1 MPTNAARLLW
11 ILVCG
16 MVLAGCTGL
25 GGEPRIVATLVFPTL
40 TPEPLAAARA
50 PDVAVGAQIFAAR
63 CISCHGV
70 NGAGDG
76 ELVLAGQVGAM
87 SSFQDAATASVQ
99 RPTAWYGTI
108 TNGRIEKL
116 MPPWNNA
123 LSEDERWSVAMY
135 SYTMHYTP
143 EQLALGAEVYRD
155 FCAACHGETGRGD
168 GPDAPTL
175 RESPGNLTDPEV
187 MLALADEHIYI
198 SIAEGAGEMPAFAD
212 DLSEDEMRAAVVFT
226 RTLALANADSI
237 GQIVEAA
244 AQPVATP
251 EVGAGVSEQPAA
263 ATTVEPGAVGAVV
276 GQIVNGT
283 AGGVVP
289 TDLTVVLYRLDEQ
302 FNQTQYETQADAS
315 GAYRIEGVPFD
326 AASSYVATVTYRDRL
341 FTSGVQAGTG
351 STLDL
356 PVTIY
361 ELTEDPAVLSISGV
375 VTQVNAVGTGLE
387 VTQVMSFSNSSDR
400 AFSTSQAASDGRA
413 ISVAIPLPVGS
424 VIAGLI
430 NQGRYIVV
438 PEQYTV
444 LDTVPVLPGNDHVVH
459 FVYIVPYDSGG
470 AVIEQPLAYN
480 LTGEVRLLLSPNTL
494 TASGDQLAPLGVET
508 IGQRSFQSYGGTLAL
523 TAGDSLRYTLSG
535 APAASAGEASG
546 GITSN
551 SLPLVILAVIGLQV
565 VIFSGIYLLID
576 QRRRRAAPALSDAQ
590 LIDALI
596 RQIAEL
602 DAEFEAGKIEK
613 SVYERQRALLKD
625 RLAVHI
631 EKESVS
637 K

>member
-1 MPTNAARLLW
+1 MPINAPKLLS
-11 ILVCG
+11 ILVLAI
-16 MVLAGCTGL
+16 VLSGCTGL
-25 GGEPRIVATLVFPTL
+25 GGEPRIVATLVMPTV
-40 TPEPLAAARA
+40 TPEPRPPSTA

-63 CISCHGV
+63 CVSCHGI

-76 ELVLAGQVGAM
+76 ELVLAGQIGAM

-99 RPTAWYGTI
+99 RPTEWYGTI
-108 TNGRIEKL
+108 TNGRIENL

-123 LSEDERWSVAMY
+123 LSEAERWAVAMY
-135 SYTMHYTP
+135 SYTLHYTP

-155 FCAACHGETGRGD
+155 FCAACHGDSGRGD

-175 RESPGNLTDPEV
+175 REPPGNLTDPEA
-187 MLALADEHIYI
+187 MLALSDEHIYTM
-198 SIAEGAGEMPAFAD
+198 IAEGAGEMPAFAD
-212 DLSEDEMRAAVVFT
+212 DLSEDEMRAAVVYT
-226 RTLALANADSI
+226 RTLSLANAGSI

-244 AQPVATP
+244 AQPVSTP
-251 EVGAGVSEQPAA
+251 EVGAGVSAE
-263 ATTVEPGAVGAVV
+263 TTAEASAVGVV
-276 GQIVNGT
+276 TGQITNGT

-289 TDLTVVLYRLDEQ
+289 PDLTVVLYRLDQQ

-326 AASSYVATVTYRDRL
+326 ASSNYVATVNYRDRL
-341 FTSGVQAGTG
+341 FTSQVATGTG
-351 STLDL
+351 ATLDL

-361 ELTEDPAVLSISGV
+361 ELTEDPSVLTISGV
-375 VTQVNAVGTGLE
+375 VTQVNAVGTSLE

-413 ISVAIPLPVGS
+413 ISIAVPLPVGS
-424 VIAGLI
+424 VVAGLI
-430 NQGRYIVV
+430 NQGRYVLI
-438 PEQYTV
+438 PDQYTV
-444 LDTVPVLPGNDHVVH
+444 LDTVPVLPGDNHVVH

-470 AVIEQPLAYN
+470 AVIEQPIAYN
-480 LTGEVRLLLSPNTL
+480 LTGQVRLLLSPDTL
-494 TASGDQLAPLGVET
+494 TASSEQLAPLGVET
-508 IGQRSFQSYGGTLAL
+508 IGQRRFQSYGGTLAL

-535 APAASAGEASG
+535 APAATASEAESG
-546 GITSN
+546 VTS
-551 SLPLVILAVIGLQV
+551 STLPLVILAVIGLQV

-576 QRRRRAAPALSDAQ
+576 NRRRRAAPALSNAQ

-596 RQIAEL
+596 SQIAEL
-602 DAEFEAGKIEK
+602 DADFEAGKIEK

-631 EKESVS
+631 EKEG
-637 K
+637 KAE

>member
-1 MPTNAARLLW
+1 MPTNAAKLLW
-11 ILVCG
+11 ILVLG
-16 MVLAGCTGL
+16 LVLSGCTGL
-25 GGEPRIVATLVFPTL
+25 GGEPRIVATLVMPTV
-40 TPEPLAAARA
+40 TPEPRPPSAA

-63 CISCHGV
+63 CVSCHGI

-76 ELVLAGQVGAM
+76 ELVLAGQIGAM
-87 SSFQDAATASVQ
+87 SSFQDAATASAQ

-108 TNGRIEKL
+108 TNGRIENL

-123 LSEDERWSVAMY
+123 LSEAERWAVAMY
-135 SYTMHYTP
+135 SYTLHYTP
-143 EQLALGAEVYRD
+143 EQLARGAEVYRD
-155 FCAACHGETGRGD
+155 FCAACHGDSGRGD

-175 RESPGNLTDPEV
+175 REPPGNLTDPEA
-187 MLALADEHIYI
+187 MLALSDEHIYI
-198 SIAEGAGEMPAFAD
+198 TIAEGAGEMPAFAD
-212 DLSEDEMRAAVVFT
+212 DLSEDEMRAAVVYT
-226 RTLALANADSI
+226 RTLSLANAGSI

-244 AQPVATP
+244 AQPVSTP
-251 EVGAGVSEQPAA
+251 EVGAGVSAE
-263 ATTVEPGAVGAVV
+263 TTAEASVV
-276 GQIVNGT
+276 GVVTGQITNGT

-289 TDLTVVLYRLDEQ
+289 PDLTVVLYRLDQQ

-326 AASSYVATVTYRDRL
+326 AASNYVATVTYRDRL

-375 VTQVNAVGTGLE
+375 VTQVNAVGTSLE

-413 ISVAIPLPVGS
+413 ISVAVPLPVGS
-424 VIAGLI
+424 VVAGLI
-430 NQGRYIVV
+430 NQGRYVIV

-444 LDTVPVLPGNDHVVH
+444 LDTVPVLPGDNHVVH

-470 AVIEQPLAYN
+470 AVIEQPIAYN
-480 LTGEVRLLLSPNTL
+480 LTGQVRLLLSPDTL
-494 TASGDQLAPLGVET
+494 TASGEQLAPLGVET
-508 IGQRSFQSYGGTLAL
+508 IGQRRFQSYGGTLAL

-535 APAASAGEASG
+535 AAAVTAEDQGG

-551 SLPLVILAVIGLQV
+551 TLPLVILAVIGAQV

-602 DAEFEAGKIEK
+602 DADFEAGKIEK

-631 EKESVS
+631 EKEG
-637 K
+637 KAE